1 MGLTMKEKQALT
13 REVSKRYQQAGKK
26 EKTKILDEFTE
37 NTGYN
42 RKYALHI
49 LANWGKSITVKLNR
63 KTLLLKAEKGKHRK
77 GGGRTGSP

>member
-1 MGLTMKEKQALT
+1 MWLTIKEKQALT

-42 RKYALHI
+42 RKEKVHKAVDALM
-49 LANWGKSITVKLNR
+49 TLNR
-63 KTLLLKAEKGKHRK
+63 KRELEGVKSLAASALQVI
-77 GGGRTGSP
+77 